1 MLFRENKAGTVTI
14 RKLFP
19 VFPGKF
25 FRDDRSYGVDDIS
38 ARQVK
43 RGRDFCQTARFPLS
57 LFLQD
62 LCTGKPEL
70 YPGIGMDGV
79 VNAPVIRA
87 ETAEHN
93 TVRCVDDRIA

>member
-19 VFPGKF
+19 VLPGKF
-25 FRDDRSYGVDDIS
+25 FRDDRSTEWMIYLHGRLNAGVIF
-38 ARQVK
+38 ARPV
-43 RGRDFCQTARFPLS
+43 DSPLS

-70 YPGIGMDGV
+70 YPGIDMDGV

-93 TVRCVDDRIA
+93 TVRCVDDRVA